1 AVAVAVAVAVDF
13 DLPLTFGAPPKRRSR
28 WTRPAGRR
36 TWMCGV
42 FREGRMPSRKIPP
55 APRTRCAAP
64 GAKAGCAF
72 FAPGFF
78 AQAKKGSSRR
88 HGVKAF
94 DVVRLLPA
102 KKRASAARYAR
113 PLILPRLR
121 GGRLFGHLLPQA
133 VERVLPRRLTRR
145 REAAP
150 ATAARKGSP
159 GRTRSRAGAGC
170 CAVRGFRR
178 LRRWRRCRGC
188 RRARGS
194 R

>member
-55 APRTRCAAP
+55 APRTRCEAS

-78 AQAKKGSSRR
+78 AQAKKGGSRR
-88 HGVKAF
+88 RGAKAF
-94 DVVRLLPA
+94 DLVRLPPVIRKEQEQLAALAPLIRRFA
-102 KKRASAARYAR
+102 PPSPVNGRRAGWADQQAGRPDQYFHPNLRYA
-113 PLILPRLR
+113 
-121 GGRLFGHLLPQA
+121 FAKTQA
-133 VERVLPRRLTRR
+133 GPISKYRRSV
-145 REAAP
+145 
-150 ATAARKGSP
+150 K
-159 GRTRSRAGAGC
+159 
-170 CAVRGFRR
+170 
-178 LRRWRRCRGC
+178 
-188 RRARGS
+188 
-194 R
+194 